1 MVRYDPWQDR
11 VKPNITTLAQLKT
24 ALKEFTEDYLQ
35 SKFSWSS
42 VEDMIQNILQRN
54 VENIVC
60 AAMGFEKDSF
70 SNGWKL
76 RYDSKESLHSTIRN
90 IAKMKVEEVFPG
102 FAAEWNEKLDR
113 LLHTK
118 EIKDNIRRRYEA
130 EFQDCLRK
138 KIDDWVQ
145 EKASLDVE
153 NLFALKGEEML
164 EEVRLKNPL
173 NLNALK
179 ELAK

>member
-1 MVRYDPWQDR
+1 MVSYDPWQDR

-76 RYDSKESLHSTIRN
+76 RYDSKESLHSTIRD

-102 FAAEWNEKLDR
+102 FAAEWNEKLD
-113 LLHTK
+113 
-118 EIKDNIRRRYEA
+118 IRRRYEA
-130 EFQDCLRK
+130 EFQDCLHK